1 VTVLFGIMISSWSH
15 RNSRER
21 AATQGI
27 VMQHASAV
35 PYKNVI
41 VFHNQDSSW
50 DFSGWAHMHY
60 ELDLGGLF
68 HNT

>member
-1 VTVLFGIMISSWSH
+1 
-15 RNSRER
+15 
-21 AATQGI
+21 
-27 VMQHASAV
+27 MQHASAV